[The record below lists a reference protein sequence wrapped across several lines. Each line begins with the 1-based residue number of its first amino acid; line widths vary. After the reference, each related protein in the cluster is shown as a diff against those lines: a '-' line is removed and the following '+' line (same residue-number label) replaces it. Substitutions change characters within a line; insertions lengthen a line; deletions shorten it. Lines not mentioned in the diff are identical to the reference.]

1 MPYGSFKAKLGP
13 LETHWGVLP
22 ALFPLFSSAFIYS
35 QNLLWLLPN
44 LSELQKRLLS
54 FTWSY
59 AHWWHI
65 EVYIGYRG
73 NLSTEHTVTADIF
86 QRQLLRKNFYLGIS
100 YMRQNVWCKTKR
112 KRKFFLLT
120 VSMTRQGK
128 DLHSLGSAH
137 LCKPLWQEENETEN
151 VTVKKRSSLFAVTG
165 RQLMVPILPLQP
177 CSPLAWHLCSVF
189 STENTIFVKPV
200 ARLDDWRYI
209 LITALVSSCL
219 AVFGRYPED
228 MLK

>member
-1 MPYGSFKAKLGP
+1 
-13 LETHWGVLP
+13 
-22 ALFPLFSSAFIYS
+22 
-35 QNLLWLLPN
+35 
-44 LSELQKRLLS
+44 
-54 FTWSY
+54 
-59 AHWWHI
+59 
-65 EVYIGYRG
+65 
-73 NLSTEHTVTADIF
+73 
-86 QRQLLRKNFYLGIS
+86 
-100 YMRQNVWCKTKR
+100 MRQNVWCKTKR